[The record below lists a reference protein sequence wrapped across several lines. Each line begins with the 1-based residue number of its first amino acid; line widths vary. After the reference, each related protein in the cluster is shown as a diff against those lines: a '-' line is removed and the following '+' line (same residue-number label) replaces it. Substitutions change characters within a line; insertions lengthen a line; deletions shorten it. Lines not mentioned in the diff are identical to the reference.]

1 MSDLISRQDVLDVL
15 RNLAFD
21 FIFQCG
27 EYYGED
33 ERQLTIINAKKVID
47 IIEAMPSAD
56 LECQEFEWCHDCKE
70 YDQEKHCCHRWTKVI
85 RQTVEELKAQKPEKT
100 AIVKDFGHPCGTY
113 GYCSNC
119 GGYCVNEEPY
129 CPHCGAK
136 VEWQ

>member
-33 ERQLTIINAKKVID
+33 ERQLTIINARKVID

-70 YDQEKHCCHRWTKVI
+70 YDQQNHCCHRWTKVI
-85 RQTVEELKAQKPEKT
+85 RQTVEELKAQKPETT
-100 AIVKDFGHPCGTY
+100 AKVKEGWGLAMCESCKKRVYENDI
-113 GYCSNC
+113 YCS
-119 GGYCVNEEPY
+119 
-129 CPHCGAK
+129 HCGAK
-136 VEWQ
+136 LEWE

>member
-33 ERQLTIINAKKVID
+33 ERQLTIINARKVID

-70 YDQEKHCCHRWTKVI
+70 YDQQNHCCHRWTKVI
-85 RQTVEELKAQKPEKT
+85 RQTVEELKAQKQETT
-100 AIVKDFGHPCGTY
+100 AKVKERWGLAMCESCKKRVYENDI
-113 GYCSNC
+113 YCS
-119 GGYCVNEEPY
+119 
-129 CPHCGAK
+129 HCGAK
-136 VEWQ
+136 LEWE

>member
-33 ERQLTIINAKKVID
+33 ERQLTIINARKVID

-85 RQTVEELKAQKPEKT
+85 RQTIEELKAQKPETT
-100 AIVKDFGHPCGTY
+100 AKVKEAWGLAMCESCKKRVYENDI
-113 GYCSNC
+113 YCS
-119 GGYCVNEEPY
+119 
-129 CPHCGAK
+129 HCGAK
-136 VEWQ
+136 LEWNE

>member
-1 MSDLISRQDVLDVL
+1 MNDLINRQDVLDVL

-21 FIFQCG
+21 HIFQCG

-33 ERQLTIINAKKVID
+33 ERQLTIINARKAID
-47 IIEAMPSAD
+47 VIEAIPSA
-56 LECQEFEWCHDCKE
+56 EPEQEEFEWCHDCKE

>member
-1 MSDLISRQDVLDVL
+1 MS
-15 RNLAFD
+15 
-21 FIFQCG
+21 
-27 EYYGED
+27 
-33 ERQLTIINAKKVID
+33 K
-47 IIEAMPSAD
+47 
-56 LECQEFEWCHDCKE
+56 
-70 YDQEKHCCHRWTKVI
+70 
-85 RQTVEELKAQKPEKT
+85 ELKPVNCGCGGEAYHASESCWNSEQEEWMPNFWHRVICKNCGTQTKAFYTKAEAIQAWNTAMGKQI